1 MKTLRILL
9 CTFLSLFAV
18 LALAACGDLN
28 IFHTEHEFRER
39 VVSEEYFAAVAD
51 CSHGTRYYYSCK
63 CGAKH
68 PQWTFTSGAR
78 NPTLHDM
85 QNGTCRQCGLS
96 ESTQAEG
103 IVYVLNSDGESY
115 TLKDA
120 KNCTTSEVTVGL
132 YNNFPVTA
140 IAKEAFRDNRTVQKI
155 TLSDAVKFVGDRA
168 FYGCSSLT
176 EIRLS
181 ENLDTLPIFC
191 FRDCVSL
198 KSIKIPTSV
207 LTIEESAFEGC
218 TALEDIELHR
228 SIRHIGTRAFGGCV
242 QLQEIQDGVVYID
255 TWAYTYVG
263 EANAVTQITLRSGT
277 NGIMYHAFQNLKQ
290 LQKVVIKGDLRII
303 EESAFQGCE
312 ALTEINLPSSLVI
325 IGDSAF
331 RGCSSLASVTLPEN
345 MWEIGEYAFAEC
357 TALASICIP
366 NGIKYIEKGTF
377 EGCTALKTAILDGT
391 ALRYIQDYAFRG
403 CSSLESVALHEGTGR
418 WYTITSIAEEAFS
431 GCSSLANIN
440 LPNHSSLYIDTTA
453 FDGCDL
459 AVEHVDGVL
468 YVGNHAIDCDENATE
483 IIFREGTLTVAGEAF
498 YGCTALTHIQFSA
511 STVDL
516 GRDWFWNCTALETV
530 VLPKWE
536 YISPYLFEKNKP
548 STVYYL
554 GSAEEFAQA
563 VAYINNLYDI
573 DLFADITVHFYSE
586 TEPTEEG
593 NYWHFDAEGKPAL
606 W

>member
-1 MKTLRILL
+1 MKKRYLLMCLSVMILTVL
-9 CTFLSLFAV
+9 V
-18 LALAACGDLN
+18 LASCGECSTL
-28 IFHTEHEFRER
+28 HTEHEFNER
-39 VVSEEYFAAVAD
+39 VASEEYFAQEAT
-51 CSHGTRYYYSCK
+51 CSSGPRYYYSCK

-68 PQWTFTSGAR
+68 TQRTFANGLR
-78 NPTLHDM
+78 NPTAHSM
-85 QNGTCRQCGLS
+85 ENGVCGICGLA
-96 ESTQAEG
+96 ESTQADG

-115 TLKDA
+115 TLRDA
-120 KNCTTSEVTVGL
+120 TNCTAREVTVGIFNGL
-132 YNNFPVTA
+132 PVTA
-140 IAKEAFRDNRTVQKI
+140 VGKEAFFGNRTVEKI
-155 TLSDAVKFVGDRA
+155 ALSDAVRFVGDRA

-181 ENLDTLPIFC
+181 ERLDTLPLFC

-198 KSIKIPTSV
+198 KSIKIPVSV

-242 QLQEIQDGVVYID
+242 QLQEIQNGVVYID
-255 TWAYTYVG
+255 TWAYSYVG
-263 EANAVTQITLRSGT
+263 EADTVTQITLRSGT
-277 NGIMYHAFQNLKQ
+277 NGIMCHAFQNLKQ
-290 LQKVVIKGDLRII
+290 LKKVVTGGDIRVI
-303 EESAFQGCE
+303 EEYAFQGCE
-312 ALTEINLPSSLVI
+312 ALTEIALPSSLVI
-325 IGDSAF
+325 IGESAF

-391 ALRYIQDYAFRG
+391 ALRGIQTCAFRG
-403 CSSLESVALHEGTGR
+403 CSSLESVTLHDETDQ
-418 WYTITSIAEEAFS
+418 WYTITSIAEEAFA
-431 GCSSLANIN
+431 GCSSLASIN
-440 LPNHSSLYIDTTA
+440 LPNHSRLYIETTA

-459 AVEHVDGVL
+459 VVENTDGVL

-483 IIFREGTLTVAGEAF
+483 IIFREGTLTVAEEAF

-516 GRDWFWNCTALETV
+516 DWDWFWNCTALETV

-548 STVYYL
+548 SAVYYL

-573 DLFADITVHFYSE
+573 DLFADITVYFYSE

-593 NYWHFDAEGKPAL
+593 VFWHFGADGKPVL